1 MEIEMTTLS
10 TILLSIAIVSAM
22 CGVAS
27 TVMIAVSL
35 QKRGYKV
42 NWIWLRVLIL
52 SKYLGQYRD
61 VTRQE
66 TGRPGPL
73 FYSYI
78 IAMNFALVT
87 GIAGLVLRS
96 AWFN

>member
-1 MEIEMTTLS
+1 MIAVGNA
-10 TILLSIAIVSAM
+10 LLAIAVVSAL

-27 TVMIAVSL
+27 SIMIGDAL
-35 QKRGYKV
+35 QKRGVKI
-42 NWIWLRVLIL
+42 NWILFRVLIF

-73 FYSYI
+73 YYSYI
-78 IAMNFALVT
+78 ISMNLALVT
-87 GIAGLVLRS
+87 AIAGLILR
-96 AWFN
+96 AR